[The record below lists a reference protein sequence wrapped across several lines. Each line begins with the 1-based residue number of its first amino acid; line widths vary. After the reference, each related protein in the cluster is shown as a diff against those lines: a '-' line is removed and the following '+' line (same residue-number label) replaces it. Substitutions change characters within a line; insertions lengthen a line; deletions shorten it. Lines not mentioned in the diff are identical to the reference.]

1 MSALLN
7 DDRDRLVLGTAG
19 LAGLW
24 GKVDEDE
31 SVKTILYALEQG
43 ITHFDAAP
51 AYADAERILAKALRE
66 WKGAQPFVS
75 TKAGKLKADDPD
87 SISYDF
93 SPAGIFKS
101 AQESLQLFGRDQLD
115 LLFLHDPPGMNA
127 AEIPYAVEA
136 MQILQRDGLVKSIG
150 IGGNYGA
157 SFAPFVANN
166 GFTHFM
172 GFNRYNIV
180 NQTARDAEFIQLHN
194 AGIQVWQASPL
205 YMGLLGNKLDHYA
218 STKPEWIPATD
229 LQYALAL
236 KKHCDASGL
245 SYTGL
250 ALQYVFNSSCINKLV
265 LGASKLSELKDS
277 IRFLESPLLRDE
289 AMARL
294 SESSGMTRKNRIDKK
309 IQ

>member
-1 MSALLN
+1 MSAVLN
-7 DDRDRLVLGTAG
+7 VDKDRLVLGTAG

-51 AYADAERILAKALRE
+51 AYADAERILARALRE
-66 WKGAQPFVS
+66 WKGPQPFVS

-87 SISYDF
+87 SVSYDF

-101 AQESLQLFGRDQLD
+101 AHESLQLFGQDQLD
-115 LLFLHDPPGMNA
+115 LLFLHDPPGMTA

-136 MQILQRDGLVKSIG
+136 MQILKRDGLVKNIG

-157 SFAPFVANN
+157 SFAPFVADN

-180 NQTARDAEFIQLHN
+180 NQSARNAEFVQLAK
-194 AGIQVWQASPL
+194 AGIQIWQASPL
-205 YMGLLGNKLDHYA
+205 YMGLLGNKLDQYA
-218 STKPEWIPATD
+218 RTEPEWIPASD
-229 LQYALAL
+229 LQQAITL

-245 SYTGL
+245 SFTGL
-250 ALQYVFNSSCINKLV
+250 SLQYVFNSSCINKLV
-265 LGASKLSELKDS
+265 LGASKLSELKES
-277 IRFLESPLLRDE
+277 IQFLESPALRNEALQLLP
-289 AMARL
+289 
-294 SESSGMTRKNRIDKK
+294 
-309 IQ
+309 

>member
-1 MSALLN
+1 
-7 DDRDRLVLGTAG
+7 
-19 LAGLW
+19 
-24 GKVDEDE
+24 
-31 SVKTILYALEQG
+31 LEQG

-51 AYADAERILAKALRE
+51 AYADAERILARALRE

-93 SPAGIFKS
+93 SPSGIFKS

-115 LLFLHDPPGMNA
+115 LLFLHDPPGMTI

-157 SFAPFVANN
+157 SFAPFVADN

-180 NQTARDAEFIQLHN
+180 NQTARDAEYIQLHN
-194 AGIQVWQASPL
+194 AGIKVWQASPL
-205 YMGLLGNKLDHYA
+205 YMGLLGNKLDQYA
-218 STKPEWIPATD
+218 STEPEWIPATD
-229 LQYALAL
+229 LQKALEL
-236 KKHCDASGL
+236 NKFCDASGL
-245 SYTGL
+245 SFTGL

-277 IRFLESPLLRDE
+277 IRFLENPLLRDE
-289 AMARL
+289 AMAML
-294 SESSGMTRKNRIDKK
+294 SQSPDMDT
-309 IQ
+309 

>member
-1 MSALLN
+1 MSAVLN
-7 DDRDRLVLGTAG
+7 VDKDRLVLGTAG

-51 AYADAERILAKALRE
+51 AYADAERILARALRE
-66 WKGAQPFVS
+66 WKGPQPFVS

-87 SISYDF
+87 SVSYDF

-101 AQESLQLFGRDQLD
+101 AHESLQLFGQDQLD
-115 LLFLHDPPGMNA
+115 LLFLHDPPGMTA

-136 MQILQRDGLVKSIG
+136 MQILKRDGLVKNIG

-157 SFAPFVANN
+157 SFAPFVADN

-180 NQTARDAEFIQLHN
+180 NQSARNAEFVQLAK
-194 AGIQVWQASPL
+194 AGIQIWQASPL
-205 YMGLLGNKLDHYA
+205 YMGLLGNKLDQYA
-218 STKPEWIPATD
+218 RTEPEWIPASD
-229 LQYALAL
+229 LQQAIAL

-245 SYTGL
+245 SFTGL
-250 ALQYVFNSSCINKLV
+250 SLQYVFNSSCINKLV
-265 LGASKLSELKDS
+265 LGASKLSELKES
-277 IRFLESPLLRDE
+277 IQFLESPALRNEALQLLP
-289 AMARL
+289 
-294 SESSGMTRKNRIDKK
+294 
-309 IQ
+309 

>member
-1 MSALLN
+1 MSAVLN
-7 DDRDRLVLGTAG
+7 VDRDRLVLGTAG

-66 WKGAQPFVS
+66 WKGEQPFVS
-75 TKAGKLKADDPD
+75 TKAGKLKADDPE

-101 AQESLQLFGRDQLD
+101 AQESLQLFGRNQLD
-115 LLFLHDPPGMNA
+115 LLFLHDPPGMTT

-136 MQILQRDGLVKSIG
+136 MQILKRDGLVKNIG

-157 SFAPFVANN
+157 SFSPFVADS

-180 NQTARDAEFIQLHN
+180 NQTARDAEFIQLAN

-205 YMGLLGNKLDHYA
+205 YMGLLGNKLEHYELTA
-218 STKPEWIPATD
+218 PEWIPASD
-229 LQYALAL
+229 LQQALAL

-245 SYTGL
+245 SFTGL
-250 ALQYVFNSSCINKLV
+250 ALQYVFNSPCINKLV

-289 AMARL
+289 DMALL
-294 SESSGMTRKNRIDKK
+294 SQSPDMDT
-309 IQ
+309 

>member
-1 MSALLN
+1 MSAVLN
-7 DDRDRLVLGTAG
+7 VDKDRLVLGTAG

-51 AYADAERILAKALRE
+51 AYADAERILARALRE
-66 WKGAQPFVS
+66 WKGPQPFVS
-75 TKAGKLKADDPD
+75 TKAGKLKADHPD
-87 SISYDF
+87 SVSYDF

-101 AQESLQLFGRDQLD
+101 AHESLQLFGRDQLD
-115 LLFLHDPPGMNA
+115 LLFLHDPPGMTA

-136 MQILQRDGLVKSIG
+136 MQILKRDGLVKNIG

-157 SFAPFVANN
+157 SFAPFVADN

-180 NQTARDAEFIQLHN
+180 NQSARAAEFVQLAE

-205 YMGLLGNKLDHYA
+205 YMGLLGNKLDQYLR
-218 STKPEWIPATD
+218 TEPEWIPASD
-229 LQYALAL
+229 LQQAIAL
-236 KKHCDASGL
+236 KKYSDASGFSL
-245 SYTGL
+245 TGL
-250 ALQYVFNSSCINKLV
+250 ALQYVVNSPCINKLV
-265 LGASKLSELKDS
+265 LGASKLSELEES
-277 IRFLESPLLRDE
+277 IRFLESAALRDE
-289 AMARL
+289 ALKHL
-294 SESSGMTRKNRIDKK
+294 S
-309 IQ
+309 

>member
-1 MSALLN
+1 MSAVLN
-7 DDRDRLVLGTAG
+7 VDRDRLVLGTAG

-24 GKVDEDE
+24 GKIDEDE

-51 AYADAERILAKALRE
+51 AYADAERILARALRE

-93 SPAGIFKS
+93 SPSGIFKS

-115 LLFLHDPPGMNA
+115 LLFLHDPPGMTI

-157 SFAPFVANN
+157 SFAPFVADN

-180 NQTARDAEFIQLHN
+180 NQTARDAEYIQLHN

-205 YMGLLGNKLDHYA
+205 YMGLLGNKLDQYA
-218 STKPEWIPATD
+218 STEPEWIPATD
-229 LQYALAL
+229 LQKALEL
-236 KKHCDASGL
+236 NKFCDASGL
-245 SYTGL
+245 SFTGL

-265 LGASKLSELKDS
+265 LGASKLSELKGS
-277 IRFLESPLLRDE
+277 IRFLENPLLRDE
-289 AMARL
+289 AMAL
-294 SESSGMTRKNRIDKK
+294 LLQSPDMDT
-309 IQ
+309 

>member
-1 MSALLN
+1 MSAVLN
-7 DDRDRLVLGTAG
+7 VDRDRLVLGTAG

-66 WKGAQPFVS
+66 WKGEQPFVS
-75 TKAGKLKADDPD
+75 TKAGKLKADDPE

-101 AQESLQLFGRDQLD
+101 AQESLQLFGREQLD
-115 LLFLHDPPGMNA
+115 LLFLHDPPGMTT

-136 MQILQRDGLVKSIG
+136 MQILKRDGLVKNIG

-157 SFAPFVANN
+157 QFSPFVADS

-172 GFNRYNIV
+172 GFNRYNII
-180 NQTARDAEFIQLHN
+180 NQTARDAEFIQLAK

-205 YMGLLGNKLDHYA
+205 YMGLLGNKLEHYA
-218 STKPEWIPATD
+218 LTAPEWIPASD
-229 LQYALAL
+229 LQQALAL

-245 SYTGL
+245 SFTGL
-250 ALQYVFNSSCINKLV
+250 ALQYVFHSPCINKLV

-277 IRFLESPLLRDE
+277 IQFLESTELRDE
-289 AMARL
+289 ALKRL
-294 SESSGMTRKNRIDKK
+294 S
-309 IQ
+309 

>member
-1 MSALLN
+1 MSAELN
-7 DDRDRLVLGTAG
+7 VDRDRLVLGTAG

-51 AYADAERILAKALRE
+51 AYADAERILARALRE
-66 WKGAQPFVS
+66 WKGKQPFVS

-93 SPAGIFKS
+93 SPSGIFKS
-101 AQESLQLFGRDQLD
+101 AQESLRLFGRDQLD

-157 SFAPFVANN
+157 SFSPFVADN

-180 NQTARDAEFIQLHN
+180 NQTAQDAEFVQLHN
-194 AGIQVWQASPL
+194 AGIQIWQASPL

-218 STKPEWIPATD
+218 STEPEWIPATD
-229 LQYALAL
+229 LQKALEL
-236 KKHCDASGL
+236 NKFCDASGL
-245 SYTGL
+245 SFTGL

-289 AMARL
+289 AMALL
-294 SESSGMTRKNRIDKK
+294 SQSPDMDT
-309 IQ
+309 